1 MTTVFAAQQV
11 SEIRKIILEHLE
23 VDAEELTDHSKF
35 KEDHEAD
42 SLRMMDV
49 VAALETRFNIEID
62 EARLVRMVD
71 LHSVCKLV
79 SELVDR

>member
-11 SEIRKIILEHLE
+11 NDIRKIILEHLE
-23 VDAEELTDHSKF
+23 VEAEELTDHSKF

-49 VAALETRFNIEID
+49 VAALETRFDIEIG
-62 EARLVRMVD
+62 EARLVQMVD
-71 LHSVCKLV
+71 LHSVCQLV
-79 SELVDR
+79 AELVDR